1 MEGYKAKEKNY
12 NIKNIRKDRRLEAT
26 MPINLL
32 SMLPIL
38 IANKCNRFS
47 PKLRCRNKVTYRPK
61 EKLYLAVGAKS
72 RTAVVEIERKHT
84 KPKVSK
90 PIQGLTA
97 IQ

>member
-1 MEGYKAKEKNY
+1 
-12 NIKNIRKDRRLEAT
+12 
-26 MPINLL
+26 
-32 SMLPIL
+32 MLPML
-38 IANKCNRFS
+38 IANNRNRFS

-72 RTAVVEIERKHT
+72 RTVVVEIGRKHT

-97 IQ
+97 SLSLSNDGFVKLATVKPLLQAKRVGGHQWC